1 MYLQKKQDTNYLLP
15 SRVTQFTSRREAAGY
30 MPLIKK
36 NADKR
41 ELKCFFI
48 V

>member
-1 MYLQKKQDTNYLLP
+1 MYLQKKQDTNYPLL
-15 SRVTQFTSRREAAGY
+15 TQFPAPPGAAGH